1 MESPTAGGKC
11 FENTLGLGVLTEA
24 SKQNSVGL
32 SSSFRAWKRV
42 EPGSGETVSMKG
54 ENRGGNRAAK
64 DETPNLG
71 KRRAPKLGAATLPVA
86 SLAGLGQPGL
96 GEVRLGV
103 SQEG

>member
-1 MESPTAGGKC
+1 M
-11 FENTLGLGVLTEA
+11 LTEA

-32 SSSFRAWKRV
+32 EFLLPGLKRV
-42 EPGSGETVSMKG
+42 EPGSGETVAMEAG
-54 ENRGGNRAAK
+54 EQRRGTRQPRMRP
-64 DETPNLG
+64 PNLG
-71 KRRAPKLGAATLPVA
+71 KRLAPKLGAATLPVA